1 MEREEI
7 INGVGTIVSYLE
19 KNNINLETYFVPKYI
34 SDWLKGLVQNYIYH
48 FFLVLV
54 IKSFFLNVKIT
65 YPVSK
70 EQINKF
76 DDDFFQA
83 WCL

>member
-34 SDWLKGLVQNYIYH
+34 SDGLKGLVQNYIYH

-83 WCL
+83 